1 MTYRKKLI
9 EVALP
14 LEAINQESAR
24 EKSIRHGHPSTLHLW
39 WARRPLAACRAV
51 LFASLVDDPSSHPDK
66 FPTEEEQEKERQRL
80 HDLIGRIENVET
92 RGKSTQTVRGLV
104 SWDDI
109 TNTSVVE
116 EAQREIARC
125 LAWEKGD
132 EPPTKPE
139 EVREYLSKHAPPIY
153 DPFCGGGSIPLEA
166 QRLGLE
172 AHGSDINPVAVLITK
187 ALIEIPPKFANLPP
201 VNPDSSKNSLKTKTW
216 YGAQGLA
223 EDVRYYGQWMREQ
236 AFKRIGH
243 LYPKVDLPSSPSPF
257 SHPGRRGTGKGEEN
271 TPLSQNGRGD
281 GGEGGATVI
290 AWLWARTVKCP
301 NPACGCQMPLVRSF
315 ELSTKKGKEAW
326 VEPIINRS
334 QQPPVVS
341 FQVKSGKGK
350 PLDETVNRKGAICIC
365 CSTPMPLDYV
375 RAEGKA
381 GRMGAQLMAIVAEGQ
396 GGRAYLPPNEEHE
409 KIVASVKPEWKPE
422 TELVGKAAVSVP
434 LYGMTKYADL
444 FSLRQ
449 LLALTTFSDL
459 VREAR
464 EKILSDAMASEIPD
478 DSLPLCEGGKG
489 ATAYA
494 DAVATYL
501 AIAVDRLSDRNSTIC
516 SWDTGRDST
525 RNTFARQAIPMTW
538 DFAEVNPLSEST
550 GNFIGAVNWIAK
562 VVEISPCSTQGF
574 VQRLD
579 ATKSDIYAK
588 SIVVSTD
595 PPYYDN
601 IGYADLSE
609 FFYVW
614 LRRSLSFIYPDLFS
628 TIIIPDKER
637 ELVATPYRFGGSKQ
651 KAKEFF
657 ETGLG
662 ETFKRMREMAHD
674 GYPLTVYYAFKQ
686 TETDDEVS
694 VTEGKGNSET
704 RASTGWETMLEGLI
718 KAGFSITGTWP
729 MRTELSNR
737 TVASGTNA
745 LASSIAL
752 VCRPRP
758 ETAPSSTRR
767 QFVNTLKRELPDA
780 LQKLQQGNIAPV
792 DLAQASIGPGM
803 EIYSRYSKILE
814 SDGERMPVRIAL
826 QLINQSLD
834 EFLAEQEGEF
844 DAETCFALIWFE
856 QHTFT
861 EGLFGDA
868 ETLSKAKNTAVQGMV
883 DAGILTAKAGKV
895 RLLRRDELPK
905 NWNPQTDN
913 RLTVWEATQHMI
925 RELQDGAG
933 NQGAA
938 NLLSQLGTIGEAA
951 RELAYRL
958 YNICDRKGWA
968 AEGVAYNSL
977 VISWPEI
984 SRLAAETEEKI
995 PLQVALF

>member
-92 RGKSTQTVRGLV
+92 RGRSTQTVHGLV

-139 EVREYLSKHAPPIY
+139 EVREYLNKHAPPIY

-201 VNPDSSKNSLKTKTW
+201 VNPESQKNSLKTNAW

-243 LYPKVDLPSSPSPF
+243 LYPKVNLPSSPSPF
-257 SHPGRRGTGKGEEN
+257 SHNGRRGTGKGEEN
-271 TPLSQNGRGD
+271 TPLSHFGRGD
-281 GGEGGATVI
+281 GGEGKEATVI

-315 ELSTKKGKEAW
+315 ELSSKKGKEAW
-326 VEPIINRS
+326 IEPTINHS
-334 QQPPVVS
+334 QQPPVIS
-341 FQVKSGKGK
+341 FQVKSGKGE
-350 PLDETVNRKGAICIC
+350 PLDETVSRKGAICIC
-365 CSTPMPLDYV
+365 CTTPMPLDYV

-381 GRMGAQLMAIVAEGQ
+381 GRMGAQLMAIVAEGER
-396 GGRAYLPPNEEHE
+396 GRAYLSPTNKDEE
-409 KIVASVKPEWKPE
+409 IVTSVKPEWKPE
-422 TELVGKAAVSVP
+422 VNLPHNPRDFKTPNYGMRTFAELFTPRQLVALNTFCELVS
-434 LYGMTKYADL
+434 
-444 FSLRQ
+444 
-449 LLALTTFSDL
+449 
-459 VREAR
+459 EAR
-464 EKILSDAMASEIPD
+464 EKILSDAVAFEIPD

-501 AIAVDRLSDRNSTIC
+501 AIAVDRMSDYCSSIC
-516 SWDTGRDST
+516 SWHSSGEKM

-538 DFAEVNPLSEST
+538 DFAEVNPFST
-550 GNFIGAVNWIAK
+550 SSGNFIGAINWIAK
-562 VVEISPCSTQGF
+562 VVEISPCSTKGF

-579 ATKSDIYAK
+579 ATKSEIYAK

-614 LRRSLSFIYPDLFS
+614 LRRSLSLIYPDLFS
-628 TIIIPDKER
+628 TILIPDKER
-637 ELVATPYRFGGSKQ
+637 ELVATVSNFMDKCPQ
-651 KAKEFF
+651 A
-657 ETGLG
+657 
-662 ETFKRMREMAHD
+662 TFP
-674 GYPLTVYYAFKQ
+674 G
-686 TETDDEVS
+686 
-694 VTEGKGNSET
+694 VTRNG
-704 RASTGWETMLEGLI
+704 
-718 KAGFSITGTWP
+718 
-729 MRTELSNR
+729 
-737 TVASGTNA
+737 
-745 LASSIAL
+745 
-752 VCRPRP
+752 
-758 ETAPSSTRR
+758 
-767 QFVNTLKRELPDA
+767 
-780 LQKLQQGNIAPV
+780 
-792 DLAQASIGPGM
+792 
-803 EIYSRYSKILE
+803 
-814 SDGERMPVRIAL
+814 
-826 QLINQSLD
+826 
-834 EFLAEQEGEF
+834 
-844 DAETCFALIWFE
+844 
-856 QHTFT
+856 
-861 EGLFGDA
+861 
-868 ETLSKAKNTAVQGMV
+868 
-883 DAGILTAKAGKV
+883 
-895 RLLRRDELPK
+895 
-905 NWNPQTDN
+905 
-913 RLTVWEATQHMI
+913 
-925 RELQDGAG
+925 
-933 NQGAA
+933 
-938 NLLSQLGTIGEAA
+938 
-951 RELAYRL
+951 
-958 YNICDRKGWA
+958 
-968 AEGVAYNSL
+968 
-977 VISWPEI
+977 
-984 SRLAAETEEKI
+984 
-995 PLQVALF
+995 

>member
-1 MTYRKKLI
+1 MNYRKKLI

-66 FPTEEEQEKERQRL
+66 FPTVEEQEKERQRL

-92 RGKSTQTVRGLV
+92 RGKSTQSVRGLV

-109 TNTSVVE
+109 TNNSVVE

-125 LAWEKGD
+125 IAWERGD
-132 EPPTKPE
+132 KPPTQPE
-139 EVREYLSKHAPPIY
+139 EVTEYLSKHAPPIY

-201 VNPDSSKNSLKTKTW
+201 VNPDSRKNSLKTKTW

-236 AFKRIGH
+236 AFKQIGH
-243 LYPKVDLPSSPSPF
+243 LYPKV
-257 SHPGRRGTGKGEEN
+257 N
-271 TPLSQNGRGD
+271 LSQEYGD
-281 GGEGGATVI
+281 TEATVI

-326 VEPIINRS
+326 IEPTINYS
-334 QQPPVVS
+334 QQPPLVS

-350 PLDETVNRKGAICIC
+350 APEPPKTGRGAKFDCLACKQPVDDKHIK
-365 CSTPMPLDYV
+365 
-375 RAEGKA
+375 AEGVA
-381 GRMGAQLMAIVAEGQ
+381 GRMNAQLLAIVAEGKNS
-396 GGRAYLPPNEEHE
+396 RDYLQPIQKHEEIAHSAQPSWYPTAQ
-409 KIVASVKPEWKPE
+409 IPDDRRSMF
-422 TELVGKAAVSVP
+422 TP
-434 LYGMTKYADL
+434 LYGLTHFHHL
-444 FSLRQ
+444 FTPRQ
-449 LLALTTFSDL
+449 LVTLNTFCEL
-459 VREAR
+459 VSEAR
-464 EKILSDAMASEIPD
+464 EKILSDAVTFEIPD
-478 DSLPLCEGGKG
+478 DSLPLCEGGKS

-501 AIAVDRLSDRNSTIC
+501 AIAVDRMSDYSSTIC
-516 SWDTGRDST
+516 SWNSGRDNI

-538 DFAEVNPLSEST
+538 DFAEANPLSEST

-562 VVEISPCSTQGF
+562 VIEISPCSTQGF
-574 VQRLD
+574 VERID

-628 TIIIPDKER
+628 TILIPDKER
-637 ELVATPYRFGGSKQ
+637 ELVATPYRFGGNKQ

-694 VTEGKGNSET
+694 LTEAKGNSES

-718 KAGFSITGTWP
+718 KAGFTITGTWP
-729 MRTELSNR
+729 MRTERSAR
-737 TVASGTNA
+737 SVSIGTNA

-758 ETAPSSTRR
+758 ETASSTTRR
-767 QFVNTLKRELPDA
+767 QFVNILKRELPDA

-803 EIYSRYSKILE
+803 EIYSRYSKVLE

-826 QLINQSLD
+826 QLINQTLD
-834 EFLAEQEGEF
+834 EFFAEQEGEF
-844 DAETCFALIWFE
+844 DAETCFALIWYE
-856 QHTFT
+856 QHTFS

-868 ETLSKAKNTAVQGMV
+868 ETLSKAKNTAVRGLV

-925 RELQDGAG
+925 RELQDGTG

-938 NLLSQLGTIGEAA
+938 NLLSQLGIIGEAA

-984 SRLAAETEEKI
+984 SRLAAETEEST
-995 PLQVALF
+995 PLQMALL

>member
-92 RGKSTQTVRGLV
+92 KGKSTQTVRGLV
-104 SWDDI
+104 SWSDI

-139 EVREYLSKHAPPIY
+139 KVTEYLSKHAPPIY

-201 VNPDSSKNSLKTKTW
+201 VNPDSRKNSLKTKTW

-243 LYPKVDLPSSPSPF
+243 LYPKV
-257 SHPGRRGTGKGEEN
+257 N
-271 TPLSQNGRGD
+271 LSQEYGD
-281 GGEGGATVI
+281 AKATVI

-341 FQVKSGKGK
+341 FQVKSGKGE
-350 PLDETVNRKGAICIC
+350 PLNETVNRKGAICIC
-365 CSTPMPLDYV
+365 CNTPMPLDYV
-375 RAEGKA
+375 RTEGKA
-381 GRMGAQLMAIVAEGQ
+381 GQMGAQLMAIVGEGER
-396 GGRAYLPPNEEHE
+396 GRLYLSPTNKDEQ
-409 KIVASVKPEWKPE
+409 IVTSVKPEWKPE
-422 TELVGKAAVSVP
+422 ANLPHNPRDFKTPNYGMRTFAELFTPRQLVALNTFCELVS
-434 LYGMTKYADL
+434 
-444 FSLRQ
+444 
-449 LLALTTFSDL
+449 
-459 VREAR
+459 EAR
-464 EKILSDAMASEIPD
+464 EKILSDAVAFEIPD

-538 DFAEVNPLSEST
+538 DFAEANPLSEST
-550 GNFIGAVNWIAK
+550 GNFIGAVDWIAK
-562 VVEISPCSTQGF
+562 VIEISPCSTQGF
-574 VQRLD
+574 VQRID

-614 LRRSLSFIYPDLFS
+614 LRRSLSLIYPDLFS
-628 TIIIPDKER
+628 TILIPDKER

-662 ETFKRMREMAHD
+662 ETFK
-674 GYPLTVYYAFKQ
+674 G
-686 TETDDEVS
+686 S
-694 VTEGKGNSET
+694 
-704 RASTGWETMLEGLI
+704 
-718 KAGFSITGTWP
+718 
-729 MRTELSNR
+729 
-737 TVASGTNA
+737 
-745 LASSIAL
+745 
-752 VCRPRP
+752 
-758 ETAPSSTRR
+758 
-767 QFVNTLKRELPDA
+767 
-780 LQKLQQGNIAPV
+780 
-792 DLAQASIGPGM
+792 
-803 EIYSRYSKILE
+803 
-814 SDGERMPVRIAL
+814 
-826 QLINQSLD
+826 
-834 EFLAEQEGEF
+834 
-844 DAETCFALIWFE
+844 
-856 QHTFT
+856 
-861 EGLFGDA
+861 
-868 ETLSKAKNTAVQGMV
+868 
-883 DAGILTAKAGKV
+883 
-895 RLLRRDELPK
+895 
-905 NWNPQTDN
+905 
-913 RLTVWEATQHMI
+913 
-925 RELQDGAG
+925 
-933 NQGAA
+933 
-938 NLLSQLGTIGEAA
+938 
-951 RELAYRL
+951 
-958 YNICDRKGWA
+958 
-968 AEGVAYNSL
+968 
-977 VISWPEI
+977 
-984 SRLAAETEEKI
+984 I
-995 PLQVALF
+995 PLF

>member
-1 MTYRKKLI
+1 M
-9 EVALP
+9 
-14 LEAINQESAR
+14 
-24 EKSIRHGHPSTLHLW
+24 
-39 WARRPLAACRAV
+39 AACRAV

-139 EVREYLSKHAPPIY
+139 KVTEYLSKHAPPIY

-187 ALIEIPPKFANLPP
+187 ALIEIPPKFANFPP
-201 VNPDSSKNSLKTKTW
+201 VNPNYRKNSLKTKTW
-216 YGAQGLA
+216 YGVQGLA

-243 LYPKVDLPSSPSPF
+243 LYPKVNLPSSPSPF
-257 SHPGRRGTGKGEEN
+257 
-271 TPLSQNGRGD
+271 SQNGRGD
-281 GGEGGATVI
+281 GGEGKEATVI

-315 ELSTKKGKEAW
+315 ELSSKKGKEAW
-326 VEPIINRS
+326 VEPTMNRS
-334 QQPPVVS
+334 QQPPVIS
-341 FQVKSGKGK
+341 FQVKSGKGE
-350 PLDETVNRKGAICIC
+350 PLDETVSRKGAICIC

-381 GRMGAQLMAIVAEGQ
+381 GRMGAQLMAIVAEGER
-396 GGRAYLPPNEEHE
+396 GRVYLSPSNKDEE
-409 KIVASVKPEWKPE
+409 IVTSVKPEWKPE
-422 TELVGKAAVSVP
+422 VNLPHNPRDFKTPNYGMRTFAELFTPRQLVALNTFCELVS
-434 LYGMTKYADL
+434 
-444 FSLRQ
+444 
-449 LLALTTFSDL
+449 
-459 VREAR
+459 EAR
-464 EKILSDAMASEIPD
+464 EKILSDAVAFEIPD

-501 AIAVDRLSDRNSTIC
+501 AIAVDRMSDYCSSIC
-516 SWDTGRDST
+516 SWHSSGEKM

-538 DFAEVNPLSEST
+538 DFAEVNPFSSSS
-550 GNFIGAVNWIAK
+550 GNFIGAINWIAK
-562 VVEISPCSTQGF
+562 VVEISPCSTKGF

-579 ATKSDIYAK
+579 ATKSEIYAK

-614 LRRSLSFIYPDLFS
+614 LRRSLSLIYPDLFS
-628 TIIIPDKER
+628 TILIPDKER

-694 VTEGKGNSET
+694 LTEGKGNGDI

-737 TVASGTNA
+737 TIASGTNA

-803 EIYSRYSKILE
+803 EIYSRYSKVLE

-826 QLINQSLD
+826 QLINQTLD
-834 EFLAEQEGEF
+834 DFLAEQEGEF

-856 QHTFT
+856 QHTFN
-861 EGLFGDA
+861 EGLFGNA

-925 RELQDGAG
+925 WELQDGAG

-984 SRLAAETEEKI
+984 SRLAAETEEST
-995 PLQVALF
+995 PLQMALL